1 MRDMSKTVSPDSFQ
15 LKIRDYHVKVDNA
28 VSAELNKRRD
38 SAYFAPLTQALKGG
52 KRIRPVLLMLCF
64 EAVGGQG
71 ADPLPAAVAVELAHT
86 ESLIHD
92 DIIDEDVLR
101 RKTPAFHAVHG
112 YEMALLS
119 ADFIL
124 SIILDIT
131 ARFNNPRIA
140 QALAQATSTMSEGEL
155 EEIRIHKNK
164 QNITMNE
171 YLRVISKKTASLFEA
186 SATIG
191 ATIGN
196 GKKPQVEALAEYGRL
211 LGTAYQI
218 QDDISDSEKAS
229 INISNFL
236 AADPPR
242 KISLQQALELH
253 ILKAKQK
260 LKKINQTEAKTLLI
274 NFADRVTS
282 NQTDTF

>member
-1 MRDMSKTVSPDSFQ
+1 MHDTSKTVSSDPFQ
-15 LKIRDYHVKVDNA
+15 LKIKEYQIKVDNA
-28 VSAELNKRRD
+28 VSAELNMRRD

-52 KRIRPVLLMLCF
+52 KRIRPVLLILCF

-71 ADPLPAAVAVELAHT
+71 NNPLPAAVAVELAHT

-124 SIILDIT
+124 SIILDLT
-131 ARFNNPRIA
+131 ARYDDPRIA
-140 QALAQATSTMSEGEL
+140 QSLAQATSKMSEGEL
-155 EEIRIHKNK
+155 QEIRIHKNR
-164 QNITMNE
+164 QSITMNE
-171 YLRVISKKTASLFEA
+171 YLNVISKKTASLFEA
-186 SATIG
+186 SAAIG

-196 GKKPQVEALAEYGRL
+196 GKKPQVETLAEYGRL

-236 AADPPR
+236 TTDQP
-242 KISLQQALELH
+242 KKESLQQTLELH

-260 LKKINQTEAKTLLI
+260 LEKIEQSNAKTRLI
-274 NFADRVTS
+274 NFADHVTS
-282 NQTDTF
+282 NQIDTT